1 MESSKENLSKA
12 ERKALKAQRRSEKEL
27 IRNLDAPQEKVNIL
41 CVRFGNKYGIEYVER
56 LRNMISRNITVDY
69 EFHCLTDS
77 NINLSGVNNIV
88 QRNAGYP
95 KGWWHKVHMFDPGL
109 PLTGRILYFDLDV
122 IVHNNIS
129 IGNSILAGKIS
140 TVQCWHGIMEL
151 YLISIPSSERIQ
163 DRRSAFMETK
173 IGYSAVPEIG

>member
-27 IRNLDAPQEKVNIL
+27 IRNTDAPQEKVNIL

-109 PLTGRILYFDLDV
+109 PLTGRSF
-122 IVHNNIS
+122 
-129 IGNSILAGKIS
+129 
-140 TVQCWHGIMEL
+140 T
-151 YLISIPSSERIQ
+151 LIWMS
-163 DRRSAFMETK
+163 
-173 IGYSAVPEIG
+173 